1 MFKDQVL
8 KKEPEGSL
16 PVLSLSAGIKAMVAF
31 RKGQDFKQETWRDK
45 LFSSFYKCSRKRV
58 MDSSGRACSLVFLA
72 FCM

>member
-16 PVLSLSAGIKAMVAF
+16 PVLSLSASIKAMVAF

-45 LFSSFYKCSRKRV
+45 LFS
-58 MDSSGRACSLVFLA
+58 
-72 FCM
+72 